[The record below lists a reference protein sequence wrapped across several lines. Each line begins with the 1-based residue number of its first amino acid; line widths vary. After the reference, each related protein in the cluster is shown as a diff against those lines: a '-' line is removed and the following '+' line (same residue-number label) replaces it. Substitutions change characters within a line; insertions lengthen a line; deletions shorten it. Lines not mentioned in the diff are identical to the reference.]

1 MVALLVAALVLLAGC
16 GSDPTTS
23 TASTSLPST
32 SPLSTSTSSVQPA
45 SVAADPAAGAG
56 TSDSDSA
63 DSTSSAGLAAEST
76 SSTGLAADSTSPTG
90 LAADCVVV
98 ADLDDPAE
106 LQRWRIVNDGVM
118 GGRSS
123 AQADVGDS
131 VVSLDGEIV
140 TDGGGFSSIRLSLDE
155 PLGEVRQLVLR
166 IRTDGRAYEL
176 TMADTVPGRDR
187 RVSHQAPIPAEGG
200 SGWEEVVV
208 DLADLEASIFG
219 RPVAVEPFDPTAA
232 VEVGIIL
239 ADGADGPFR
248 FELDWIRACP

>member
-1 MVALLVAALVLLAGC
+1 
-16 GSDPTTS
+16 
-23 TASTSLPST
+23 
-32 SPLSTSTSSVQPA
+32 
-45 SVAADPAAGAG
+45 
-56 TSDSDSA
+56 
-63 DSTSSAGLAAEST
+63 
-76 SSTGLAADSTSPTG
+76 
-90 LAADCVVV
+90 V

-131 VVSLDGEIV
+131 IVSLDGEIV

-187 RVSHQAPIPAEGG
+187 RVSHQAPISAEGG